1 MAVASVLVS
10 PQTQDHL
17 GDEGLAE
24 AIRHLW
30 PADCQSCG
38 KPLGSEDPAL
48 VVDDLGVFATA
59 SLHHQRCRAPQ
70 WNQGQI
76 TNTGQPTLTFHVG
89 GLMLPIA
96 DDPRPMLVVNPGLES
111 VFLHRPDGQGWKVQH
126 EKCFSQAGLVPPGR
140 SFVVDRPIDGAVA
153 RLTTDSIAVTLQVA
167 PFPTYELDLEEHFR
181 QEAARRKGVILGV
194 THLVDPWTDPPTFT
208 RDLDT
213 ALRSGEILLGWV
225 PLHGTHTPAPRT
237 GPPGT
242 HYMLRWT
249 PHVGIVGPILAQTS
263 KTLVQRKARN
273 WAKSMISPNEG
284 TLTSWEPID
293 PKVPEAGWITVST
306 LSVKFFALLPHAEG
320 WYLVQA
326 LTRGGGRDLHTDNE
340 AKAWAG
346 QVLQTKADI
355 TGLEWRPGPQQPG
368 VSTLYAAP

>member
-10 PQTQDHL
+10 PQIQDQL

-24 AIRHLW
+24 VTRHLW

-38 KPLGSEDPAL
+38 KPLGSQRPSL
-48 VVDDLGVFATA
+48 VVDNLEVFATA
-59 SLHHQRCRAPQ
+59 SLHHQRCRTPQ
-70 WNQGQI
+70 WNQGHI
-76 TNTGQPTLTFHVG
+76 TGTNQPTLSFRVG
-89 GLMLPIA
+89 GLMLPIQN
-96 DDPRPMLVVNPGLES
+96 DPRPMLVVNPGLES
-111 VFLHRPDGQGWKVQH
+111 VILNRQDDQRWKVQH
-126 EKCFSQAGLVPPGR
+126 NSYFTKAGLVPPGR
-140 SFVVDRPIDGAVA
+140 SFVVDHPIDGAVA

-167 PFPTYELDLEEHFR
+167 PFPTYECALEEHFR
-181 QEAARRKGVILGV
+181 QEAARLKGVLLGV
-194 THLVDPWTDPPTFT
+194 THLVDPWTDPHTFT

-213 ALRSGEILLGWV
+213 ALRSGEMLLGWV

-242 HYMLRWT
+242 HYVLRWT
-249 PHVGIVGPILAQTS
+249 PHCGIVGPVLAQTP

-273 WAKSMISPNEG
+273 WAKSMISPDEG
-284 TLTSWEPID
+284 TLMSWEPID
-293 PKVPEAGWITVST
+293 PKVPEAGWITMST
-306 LSVKFFALLPHAEG
+306 LSAKFFALLPHAEG

-326 LTRGGGRDLHTDNE
+326 LTRGGGRDLTTDNE

-346 QVLQTKADI
+346 QVLQIKSGI

-368 VSTLYAAP
+368 VSTLYATP